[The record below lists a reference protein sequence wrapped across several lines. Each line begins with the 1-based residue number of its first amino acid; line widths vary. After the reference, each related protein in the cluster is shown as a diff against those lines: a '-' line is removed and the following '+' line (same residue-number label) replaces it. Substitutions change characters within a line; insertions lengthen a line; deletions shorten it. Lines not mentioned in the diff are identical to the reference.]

1 MACRVAGP
9 HCPVFLPTGVCE
21 RMRWRETPNKI
32 QELKGAIRVGISTIN
47 QELLL
52 LVFDNFV
59 SDYDRFLQMK
69 QATFKMLSV
78 KSNK

>member
-1 MACRVAGP
+1 
-9 HCPVFLPTGVCE
+9 
-21 RMRWRETPNKI
+21 MRWRETPNKI